1 MSATFQPTEPNI
13 APPIVLRPVVE
24 SNEGAR
30 LLDDLRTFLC
40 RFVAFP
46 EPEQAVAVALWV
58 MHTHGFEAA
67 EATPRLSIVSAEK
80 QSGKTRLLEL
90 LDLLVRAPLSVA
102 SISASAMFRLI
113 AEGPVTLL
121 IDEADTIFDSRGG
134 RSEDLRGLLNAG
146 YRRGGAVARV
156 GGRSKAVERFRVF
169 APVALAGIGGM
180 PDTVQDR
187 SIIIRMKRRHDAE
200 PVAKLRRREVEAEAF
215 VMRSEIECWTGT
227 HLEAIAGLR
236 PEVPSE
242 LGDRASDIWEPL
254 LAIAQAAG
262 GDWLDAARCASVAL
276 AARGRAEER
285 SMGVR
290 LLTDLRRV
298 LAECHGDRFASADL
312 VRGLQGLDDGQ
323 WDDTIDPRSLA
334 RLLVP
339 YDVRPKRMRFGDA
352 VVRGYERTDF
362 LDAFSRYLVPG
373 EEVLVL

>member
-1 MSATFQPTEPNI
+1 MSAIFQPTEPHI
-13 APPIVLRPVVE
+13 TTPIVLRPVVE
-24 SNEGAR
+24 PNHGAR
-30 LLDDLRTFLC
+30 LLDDLRRFLC

-46 EPEQAVAVALWV
+46 EPEQADAVALWV
-58 MHTHGFEAA
+58 VHTHAFEAA

-121 IDEADTIFDSRGG
+121 IDEADTTFDSRGG

-169 APVALAGIGGM
+169 APVALAGIGGL

-215 VMRSEIECWTGT
+215 MLSSEIELWTST
-227 HLEAIAGLR
+227 NLESVADLR

-262 GDWLDAARCASVAL
+262 GDWLDAGRSAAL
-276 AARGRAEER
+276 ALAERGRTEER
-285 SMGVR
+285 SVGVR

-298 LAECHGDRFASADL
+298 LDERHGERFASAAL
-312 VRGLQGLDDGQ
+312 VRGLQALDDGE
-323 WDDTIDPRSLA
+323 WEETFDSRSLA
-334 RLLVP
+334 RLLVS
-339 YDVRPKRMRFGDA
+339 YEVRPKRMRFGDV
-352 VVRGYERTDF
+352 VVRGYERSDF
-362 LDAFSRYLVPG
+362 LDAFGRYLSRPL
-373 EEVLVL
+373 ER

>member
-1 MSATFQPTEPNI
+1 MTTIDDIPRVTPLALAI
-13 APPIVLRPVVE
+13 AEHGVR
-24 SNEGAR
+24 NDGAR
-30 LLDDLRTFLC
+30 ILDDLRGFLC

-46 EPEQAVAVALWV
+46 EPEQADAVSLWV
-58 MHTHGFEAA
+58 MHTHAFEAA

-80 QSGKTRLLEL
+80 QSGKNRLLEL

-121 IDEADTIFDSRGG
+121 IDEADTIFDGHGG

-169 APVALAGIGGM
+169 APVALAGIGGL

-200 PVAKLRRREVEAEAF
+200 PVEKLRRREVEAEAS
-215 VMRSEIECWTGT
+215 VLRSAIERWTSR
-227 HLEAIAGLR
+227 HLESVADLR
-236 PEVPSE
+236 PDVPSE

-262 GDWLDAARCASVAL
+262 GDWLDAARCAAVAL
-276 AARGRAEER
+276 AARGRTEER
-285 SMGVR
+285 SVGVR

-298 LAECHGDRFASADL
+298 LDERHGDRFASADL
-312 VRGLQGLDDGQ
+312 VRGLQMLEDGQ
-323 WDDTIDPRSLA
+323 WDDTFDARSLA
-334 RLLVP
+334 RLLVS
-339 YDVRPKRMRFGDA
+339 YEVRPKRMRFGDA
-352 VVRGYERTDF
+352 VVRGYDRTDF
-362 LDAFSRYLVPG
+362 LDAFNRYLAPE
-373 EEVLVL
+373 EEVAVL